1 MVRNQ
6 DVKTALTESGF
17 RFKKQFGQNFLT
29 DGELLA
35 SIAEAAGVTKDSVVV
50 EIGPGAGT
58 LTRELAKRA
67 KQVYAFEIDTD
78 LKPVL
83 SRTLSG
89 CDNVEVVFRDFMK
102 VELASFEEEIADYL
116 VVANIPYYITT
127 PLVMRFLEEGKRV
140 RSISVMIQEEV
151 AERFCA
157 EENTPEYGAITA
169 NIALRG
175 RAEIVKRVPRTLFYP
190 APNVDSALV
199 KITMEEG
206 RLPVEDEATYH
217 ALVRCAFGSRRKT
230 LENNL
235 MASFHLSRERAQELL
250 RQADIPDKTRGET
263 LSPVRIAL
271 LANLLYHSL

>member
-6 DVKTALTESGF
+6 DVKTVLTESGF

-67 KQVYAFEIDTD
+67 KQVYAFEIDAD

-89 CDNVEVVFRDFMK
+89 CDNVEVIFRDFMK
-102 VELASFEEEIADYL
+102 TDLAAFEEEIGDYL

-175 RAEIVKRVPRTLFYP
+175 SARIVKRVPRTLFYP
-190 APNVDSALV
+190 APNVDSAVV
-199 KITMEEG
+199 KMT
-206 RLPVEDEATYH
+206 
-217 ALVRCAFGSRRKT
+217 
-230 LENNL
+230 
-235 MASFHLSRERAQELL
+235 
-250 RQADIPDKTRGET
+250 
-263 LSPVRIAL
+263 
-271 LANLLYHSL
+271 